1 MSATFL
7 RQSPGKGLLA
17 LSTLFFLLMVWPVPA
32 DDEDDK
38 RVKEQIEEV
47 SQLLATGNTQQGL
60 QGLDRLRQRY
70 PDHPLVLTAVA
81 RILLMQNNAQGA
93 IAVLNQALEKHPNHP
108 MATASL
114 ADIELRMARGEQAQ
128 KRLDDALAVHPD
140 SPELLLVAA
149 QLKMMQQDIAAAQPL
164 FQKVAD
170 NTAAHRE
177 MRFQAHSQLG
187 TILAQ
192 QGKHPEAAETLGKA
206 LGIQWHPEVALAAAD
221 QAEKAGDVQ
230 GTLRAVNNFTMMIMY
245 PQYAQIKGRALE
257 QLRPIER
264 RAKIREIEAI
274 LAEGDHTKAK
284 QRIDSLNRELIK
296 DAKAWGELGPQMRR
310 VEMIQRTQLL
320 EEGIQKGHDINWLNS
335 MVHGIKRLSYDQQGE
350 HMEKANAAIAK
361 AEERINAAHA
371 VEIPAV
377 LELVRNGFT
386 ISDLD
391 FPDAEMKKVLEDKG
405 LKPYRELSVAAK
417 TALREHFEPL
427 AAARQAPPFEQ
438 HVLPFL
444 ENPTDGALRRTL
456 LTSFMEHAGSFDTTA
471 EGASRKQLVPDWVWL
486 QSGQHGPSLPKE
498 VADRREKAYS
508 LWNDFDTLDLRK
520 AGRWDE
526 IIAGY
531 DRIAVLYPRREV
543 LINRA
548 HTHIYAGNY
557 QAAWEDMALV
567 AAISMYEIASSY
579 RLSAGDLQGN
589 QHALDYLGQAQALKA
604 LAEGHRIAQ
613 GPGANAAFVDV
624 LDDLRNGRWI
634 KAAEFVS
641 ANHLPGSIES
651 WYVSQLRFGDL
662 PQTKKI
668 LDALAT
674 AAESTND
681 PDRQGQLVRLA
692 EPLGSYS
699 HPAFIL
705 IRARAEADDDSRRK
719 LLDTA
724 ASIAPRHAE
733 TSVMLAQLME
743 KQGESRAALVQYNV
757 AAMGL
762 TVAELKEPPRQEAA
776 RQRDRLAQNLRG
788 NVKDWDFYLSLYNEY
803 SKEMYAN
810 QRDRRLAA
818 RTEAIMNRL
827 LGLNA
832 NRLGVLLSRA
842 DARRFIDD
850 YQGALDDLE
859 EAAQEMLG
867 HERLSIVHA
876 GIAECHLKLANH
888 DLAMTFFTK
897 SIDGGHRTSYNFQ
910 KRADLHR
917 SAGNAQ
923 AAVADYSAAL
933 EINPEDTYSL
943 LKRSELYEY
952 QFEDDAKALAD
963 LEKLKALN
971 EKANRSNTVV
981 SIRLLGIQGRI
992 LNRALR

>member
-1 MSATFL
+1 MSAMIDW
-7 RQSPGKGLLA
+7 RKPWKGLFAGAALFCLA
-17 LSTLFFLLMVWPVPA
+17 AAGPVSA
-32 DDEDDK
+32 DDEEDK
-38 RVKEQIEEV
+38 RLKEQIEEV

-60 QGLDRLRQRY
+60 QGLDRLRQRH

-93 IAVLNQALEKHPNHP
+93 IAMLNQALEKHPNHP

-128 KRLDDALAVHPD
+128 KRLDDALEVHPD

-149 QLKMMQQDIAAAQPL
+149 QLKMAQQDIAAAQPL

-170 NTAAHRE
+170 NAAAHRE
-177 MRFQAHSQLG
+177 MRFQAYSQLG
-187 TILAQ
+187 AILARQ
-192 QGKHPEAAETLGKA
+192 EKHTEAAETFGKA

-221 QAEKAGDVQ
+221 QADKAGDVP

-245 PQYAQIKGRALE
+245 PQYAQIKDRALE

-274 LAEGDHTKAK
+274 LAEGDHAKAK
-284 QRIDSLNRELIK
+284 LRIDSLNRELIK

-320 EEGIQKGHDINWLNS
+320 EEGLEQDKDINWLGN
-335 MVHGIKRLSYDQQGE
+335 MVHGIKRLSHDQQGE

-361 AEERINAAHA
+361 AQERIDAAHA

-386 ISDLD
+386 IGDLA
-391 FPDAEMKKVLEDKG
+391 FPDAEMKKVLEEKG
-405 LKPYRELSVAAK
+405 LKPYRELSPAAK

-427 AAARQAPPFEQ
+427 AAARQSAPFEE

-444 ENPTDGALRRTL
+444 ENPTDDALRKTL
-456 LTSFMEHAGSFDTTA
+456 LTSFMEQAAAFDTTA
-471 EGASRKQLVPDWVWL
+471 EGAKYQQLIPDWIWT
-486 QSGQHGPSLPKE
+486 SPGKHGPALPK
-498 VADRREKAYS
+498 ALNDQREKAYTI
-508 LWNDFDTLDLRK
+508 WNNLNSYDLEK
-520 AGRWDE
+520 VGKWAE
-526 IIAGY
+526 VIEGY
-531 DRIAVLYPRREV
+531 DRAIAVYPRREV
-543 LINRA
+543 LVNRA
-548 HTHIYAGNY
+548 YAHIHTGNY
-557 QAAWEDMALV
+557 QAAWEDMALAAAITMYEV
-567 AAISMYEIASSY
+567 AASY
-579 RLSAGDLQGN
+579 RRGINDLEADTFVLNYLS
-589 QHALDYLGQAQALKA
+589 QAQSLKA
-604 LAEGHRIAQ
+604 LAEGRRVIE

-624 LDDLRNGRWI
+624 LDDLRNERWI

-641 ANHLPGSIES
+641 ATHRQGSIEN
-651 WYVSQLRFGDL
+651 WYVNQLRFSQR
-662 PQTKKI
+662 PERTSI
-668 LDALAT
+668 LNALAT

-681 PDRQGQLVRLA
+681 PERQGQFVRLA
-692 EPLGSYS
+692 DPLGSFS
-699 HPAFIL
+699 HPVFIL
-705 IRARAEADDDSRRK
+705 IRARAAEDDDSRRS

-733 TSVMLAQLME
+733 ASIMLAQLME
-743 KQGESRAALVQYNV
+743 KRGESRAALVQYNV

-762 TVAELKEPPRQEAA
+762 TVAELTEPDRQEAA

-788 NVKDWDFYLSLYNEY
+788 NAKDWDFYLSLHNEY

-810 QRDRRLAA
+810 RRDRRLAA
-818 RTEAIMNRL
+818 RTEALMNRL

-832 NRLGVLLSRA
+832 NRRNVLLSRA
-842 DARRFIDD
+842 DARRFIED

-859 EAAQEMLG
+859 EAAQEMQG
-867 HERLSIVHA
+867 HERLPIVHA
-876 GIAECHLKLANH
+876 GIAECHLRLANSE
-888 DLAMTFFTK
+888 LAMTFFTK
-897 SIDGGHRTSYNFQ
+897 AIDGGHRTTYNFQ

-917 SAGNAQ
+917 SAGNVE

-933 EINPEDTYSL
+933 EIDPEDTYSL

-952 QFEDDAKALAD
+952 QLEDDAKALAD
-963 LEKLKALN
+963 LERLEALN
-971 EKANRSNTVV
+971 EKADRSNTVV
-981 SIRLLGIQGRI
+981 SLRIVGIQGRI
-992 LNRALR
+992 LSRALR